1 MIGPTLSALLL
12 LFIMLAQILPRLGPE
27 PPPLAAARGECDD
40 LVPGLGTALC
50 RRRRGLRHLRGGI
63 RRDGSGVG
71 SGSGSESRVGSGV
84 GSGSGLGVGSGWDGD
99 CGAPPLVGLV
109 GHHASLSTVRDL
121 G

>member
-1 MIGPTLSALLL
+1 MIGPALSALLL
-12 LFIMLAQILPRLGPE
+12 LFIMLAQVLPRLGPE

-50 RRRRGLRHLRGGI
+50 RRRRGLRHLRGHV
-63 RRDGSGVG
+63 RWDGSGVGSG
-71 SGSGSESRVGSGV
+71 SGSGSESRVGSG
-84 GSGSGLGVGSGWDGD
+84 LGVGSGWNGD

-109 GHHASLSTVRDL
+109 GHNASLSTVRDL